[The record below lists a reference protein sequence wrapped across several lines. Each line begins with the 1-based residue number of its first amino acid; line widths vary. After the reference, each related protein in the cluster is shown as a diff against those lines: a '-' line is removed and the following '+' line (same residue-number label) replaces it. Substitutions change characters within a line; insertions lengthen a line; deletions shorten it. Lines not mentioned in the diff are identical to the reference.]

1 MKQRI
6 IFVIKCILKIY
17 FKLLNPLFNI
27 EIGSSSYLINTKIS
41 AKYRNNNSILIG
53 DNVSLKKCNF
63 IFLGKNNKI
72 IIKDGAK
79 LENVTF
85 WLEDD
90 FNLITIGN
98 NTTFHGNCQLAA
110 CEGCHIN
117 IGNDCMFSHDIYV
130 RTTDSH
136 SIIKDNVRINLA
148 KSITIGNHVWIGMQ
162 TLILKGANIPD
173 GCIIG
178 ARSIISSSIMKNK
191 NSIYVGH
198 PSKLIKK
205 DIAWKRERI

>member
-1 MKQRI
+1 MKQKLMYL
-6 IFVIKCILKIY
+6 IKLFLNLH
-17 FKLLNPLFNI
+17 FKLLNPFFKI
-27 EIGSSSYLINTKIS
+27 EIGSNSFLLNSKIS
-41 AKYRNNNSILIG
+41 AKYRINNFISVGN
-53 DNVSLKKCNF
+53 NVSIKKCKF

-72 IIKDGAK
+72 IIKNGAK

-85 WLEDD
+85 WIEDD

-110 CEGCHIN
+110 CEGCHIK

-136 SIIKDNVRINLA
+136 SIIKDNVRINPA

-178 ARSIISSSIMKNK
+178 ARSIISSSIMENK